1 MLDSLESRGRGG
13 GRERE
18 RGGKGGWPREEEERR
33 TTVVNRNYEAA
44 RLRIC
49 RAGSK
54 RCCEGGKRNRPRRG
68 RPGPP
73 SRVQCTTFLPPPLLL
88 RVYIYIW
95 SSFFSTARNI
105 KFLEPILTDQ

>member
-1 MLDSLESRGRGG
+1 M
-13 GRERE
+13 REGE
-18 RGGKGGWPREEEERR
+18 RWKGGWPREEEERR

-54 RCCEGGKRNRPRRG
+54 RCCEGGKSTRNRPRRG

-73 SRVQCTTFLPPPLLL
+73 SRVQCTTFLPPPFLLL
-88 RVYIYIW
+88 FLSIYIYICIYT
-95 SSFFSTARNI
+95 FGRAPFPPNI
-105 KFLEPILTDQ
+105 KFLEPIRDQ